1 MKKLLAF
8 SCHQFSLKHF
18 ILTLFAVVFLI
29 FELSAQNEVWQNAI
43 VYPGSK
49 NILTADASFANCW
62 ERNVNNFDL
71 WKNCLDKNG
80 GSSLNWNQIQ
90 PKVIKTFEFTLIAPG
105 YCTYVFESH
114 VPEEV
119 FYHQDPSFSVQM
131 MGADGKWQGVWVGFS
146 AYNKLYKGQNL
157 RSGSTNNKFAYQIN
171 PDGTLRYYT
180 VPPHYKPGRYRVII
194 EAGKRVGAYDLA
206 YVQGS
211 ATLQVYFIEEGTTVD
226 PGMLDKPQPGIL
238 YYTEKECR

>member
-8 SCHQFSLKHF
+8 FCYRFSPKHF
-18 ILTLFAVVFLI
+18 VLTLFAVVFLI
-29 FELSAQNEVWQNAI
+29 FELSAQNDVWQKTI

-49 NILTADASFANCW
+49 NILTAETSFANCW
-62 ERNVNNFDL
+62 ERNATNFEL
-71 WKNCLDKNG
+71 WKNCLDKEG
-80 GSSLNWNQIQ
+80 GSSLSWEQIQ
-90 PKVIKTFEFTLIAPG
+90 PKVIKTFEFTLNSSG

-114 VPEEV
+114 VPDEV
-119 FYHQDPSFSVQM
+119 FYHQEPSFSVWM
-131 MGADGKWQGVWVGFS
+131 MDNDGKWQSVWVGFS

-157 RSGSTNNKFAYQIN
+157 RSGSTNNKFAYQIK

-206 YVQGS
+206 YV
-211 ATLQVYFIEEGTTVD
+211 
-226 PGMLDKPQPGIL
+226 
-238 YYTEKECR
+238 